1 MSDLSDRLSRA
12 KDELGYSTRQI
23 STEAE
28 KAGYKVSN
36 ATAAVYT
43 NGKHGKP
50 DAKTVEALSV
60 VLRVPLAELRQ
71 LAGLP
76 QQHGKFEPAPEA
88 DTLTAPQRAAVNE
101 VIRQLAEAN
110 AKAGEGNADSSPS
123 MNDAEGNSAISED
136 DGIGAFDHRD
146 RGDLDHESVNDGA
159 GDNVH
164 DLFTPPPPLGIPAL
178 DAENR
183 GRKARKQQ
191 DEDAEA
197 SQDQGDD
204 ED

>member
-23 STEAE
+23 SAEAD
-28 KAGYKVSN
+28 KAGYRVSN

-50 DAKTVEALSV
+50 DARTVEALSV
-60 VLRVPLAELRQ
+60 VLRVPLAELRE

-76 QQHGKFEPAPEA
+76 QQHGKFELAPEA

-123 MNDAEGNSAISED
+123 MNQAGGKPATGED
-136 DGIGAFDHRD
+136 DGLGAFGHRD
-146 RGDLDHESVNDGA
+146 RGDLDHDNINDGN
-159 GDNVH
+159 GDNVRQMWP
-164 DLFTPPPPLGIPAL
+164 DLDTMAADTTGETIKQKLDKEAADRGEEDQTPP
-178 DAENR
+178 
-183 GRKARKQQ
+183 
-191 DEDAEA
+191 
-197 SQDQGDD
+197 DD
-204 ED
+204 D

>member
-23 STEAE
+23 SAEAD
-28 KAGYKVSN
+28 KAGYRVSN

-50 DAKTVEALSV
+50 DARTVEALSV
-60 VLRVPLAELRQ
+60 VLRVPLAELRE

-76 QQHGKFEPAPEA
+76 QQHGKFELAPEA

-110 AKAGEGNADSSPS
+110 AKAGEGHADGSPS
-123 MNDAEGNSAISED
+123 MNHAEGNSA
-136 DGIGAFDHRD
+136 
-146 RGDLDHESVNDGA
+146 A
-159 GDNVH
+159 GEVTE
-164 DLFTPPPPLGIPAL
+164 LFTPPPPI
-178 DAENR
+178 DATAAKR
-183 GRKARKQQ
+183 GKNTGRSIRRNQ
-191 DEDAEA
+191 DEDAERP
-197 SQDQGDD
+197 DHDPN